1 MVLRGCFPI
10 SIFSSAT
17 TPATAEAMF
26 ILRLETWLE
35 DVGGRFERLPKI
47 FLRNLRG
54 NSPEKFHL

>member
-10 SIFSSAT
+10 AILSGAT

-35 DVGGRFERLPKI
+35 DVGRCWRKI
-47 FLRNLRG
+47 
-54 NSPEKFHL
+54 